1 MFLAVVSA
9 GVMIYEKHPG
19 DVALLGAS
27 TPLPASQPPC
37 PCGGKGVA
45 LRCRWALAEHRESG
59 RVCADAAVGSLARS
73 SVSTRGAITS
83 REAAGVPCSPTLPE
97 QGH

>member
-1 MFLAVVSA
+1 MGCGAA
-9 GVMIYEKHPG
+9 GGIDPI
-19 DVALLGAS
+19 
-27 TPLPASQPPC
+27 ASQPASC

-73 SVSTRGAITS
+73 SVSARGAITS